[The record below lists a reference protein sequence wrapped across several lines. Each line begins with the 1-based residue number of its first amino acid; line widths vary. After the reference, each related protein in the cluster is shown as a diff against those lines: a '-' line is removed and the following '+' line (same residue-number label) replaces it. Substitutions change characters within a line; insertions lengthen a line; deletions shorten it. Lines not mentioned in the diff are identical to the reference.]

1 MKKITLLLSALLLLG
16 WGANGQ
22 NILRN
27 IGEKA
32 KQAAEKK
39 IGEKVEG
46 AVDKAIDK
54 ATGRK
59 PTANL
64 L

>member
-32 KQAAEKK
+32 KQASGKEDRRK
-39 IGEKVEG
+39 
-46 AVDKAIDK
+46 
-54 ATGRK
+54 GRRSR
-59 PTANL
+59 
-64 L
+64 